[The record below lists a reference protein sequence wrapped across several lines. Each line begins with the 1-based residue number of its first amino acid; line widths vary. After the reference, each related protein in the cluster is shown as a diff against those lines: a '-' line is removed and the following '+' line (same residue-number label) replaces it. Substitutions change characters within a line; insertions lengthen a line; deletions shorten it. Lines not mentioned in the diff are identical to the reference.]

1 MVAKRVLGF
10 LMALLLTGCAVFRGE
25 EIQKIALLAPFEGRY
40 REIGYDALYALRL
53 AMSES
58 GMQTIDLLA
67 IDDGGSVETAVARAD
82 AIRQDESIKAVIALG
97 IYATD
102 AQVQEHLGDVP
113 MLIVGHWNAEAR
125 QENVLILSSEN
136 LASLLTW
143 EDEVTEIPTEGN
155 VIGSEI
161 LSLYQVPPLVD
172 DLDALTV
179 YSSASLPDDDFRQRF
194 LNSGLYVPEPNLLA
208 SLSYDATGLVLEA
221 IRTDTPIHA
230 MSYEGING
238 HISFVNSYWA
248 DAPIYHYG
256 YDENGQLILKP

>member
-1 MVAKRVLGF
+1 MVVKEVLAV
-10 LMALLLTGCAVFRGE
+10 LLALLLTGCAVFRGE
-25 EIQKIALLAPFEGRY
+25 EIRKIALLAPFEGRY
-40 REIGYDALYALRL
+40 REIGYDALYAARL
-53 AMSES
+53 AISES
-58 GMQTIDLLA
+58 GIQTIDLLA
-67 IDDGGSVETAVARAD
+67 IDDGGSLETAIARAD

-97 IYATD
+97 SYATD

-125 QENVLILSSEN
+125 HENILILSSEN
-136 LASLLTW
+136 FSNLITW
-143 EDEVTEIPTEGN
+143 EGEITDIPIEGEVIS
-155 VIGSEI
+155 SEI
-161 LSLYQVPPLVD
+161 LSLYQVPRLVD
-172 DLDALTV
+172 DLDRLTI

-194 LNSGLYVPEPNLLA
+194 LNSGLFVPEPNLLA

-221 IRTDTPIHA
+221 IRTDTLMYE

-248 DAPIYHYG
+248 DAPIYCYG